1 MNNVYAVIDGTNTVV
16 NTVVWDGVSPWTP
29 PANTTV
35 VQNAASIGWSYDPVA
50 QAFSAPA
57 LQASTPPTPQV
68 L

>member
-16 NTVVWDGVSPWTP
+16 NTIVWDGVSPWTSP
-29 PANTTV
+29 DGTTV

-50 QAFSAPA
+50 QAFNAPA
-57 LQASTPPTPQV
+57 IQASPPTPQV